1 MWSPIAGLLQ
11 SRHLQRKRWPQV
23 LAGRLCRSAPS
34 APPCQGLCAP
44 RQCAQCWSHM
54 ALARENTV
62 FHTRFHHFPGPCS
75 GLRSVYKLSLSF
87 RIKTDSTAFLV
98 DTRSKS
104 MTTRA
109 QGIALVVLS
118 LKLVC
123 LLPSCPLCHQFS
135 CGNCFS
141 FLKLHSFLVLMNKG
155 GQLQASPPCW
165 EGHFWEPAV
174 SFLGLTIT
182 RVNSVVKFLFTHFYH
197 LSGSGETKK
206 QRPLR
211 FLPTS
216 ILKCFVLPHL
226 D

>member
-1 MWSPIAGLLQ
+1 
-11 SRHLQRKRWPQV
+11 
-23 LAGRLCRSAPS
+23 
-34 APPCQGLCAP
+34 
-44 RQCAQCWSHM
+44 M

-62 FHTRFHHFPGPCS
+62 FHTRFHHFPGLCS
-75 GLRSVYKLSLSF
+75 GLRSVYKLLLSF

-104 MTTRA
+104 MTPRA

-182 RVNSVVKFLFTHFYH
+182 RGNSVVKFLFTHFYY
-197 LSGSGETKK
+197 LSGSGETKTK
-206 QRPLR
+206 TTKVSTHWHFKMLCFASFGLGSLLCNSHHSCPGSQTSESLR
-211 FLPTS
+211 GLDVTFLYLVIT
-216 ILKCFVLPHL
+216 
-226 D
+226 